1 MPTDDTGTKMDL
13 AERLRLTRRRV
24 DQLIDAGM
32 FYARVDGAFD
42 ITANAE
48 RYRAYRRKDVDWI
61 AEELERLAGQI
72 SAGLKQMRATSS
84 RPKRRKVAREIGPLI
99 PALDAAMRVGNAI
112 SPLGH
117 RDLLNQYTTTLTN
130 GLIDEVLA
138 ELPELTTT
146 GKKDE

>member
-61 AEELERLAGQI
+61 ADELERIAGQI
-72 SAGLKQMRATSS
+72 SGGLKQMTATSS
-84 RPKRRKVAREIGPLI
+84 LPKRRKLAREIGPLI
-99 PALDAAMRVGNAI
+99 PQLDAAMRVGNAI
-112 SPLGH
+112 SPSGQ
-117 RDLLNQYTTTLTN
+117 RDLLDEHTN
-130 GLIDEVLA
+130 MITGQLIGELLA
-138 ELPELTTT
+138 DQTS
-146 GKKDE
+146 